1 MWTVGLSLVRFA
13 GDVPGV
19 GSKVENIVGCCIGD
33 GVVPNVDVWDCYD
46 GSVPSK
52 SVGWLV

>member
-1 MWTVGLSLVRFA
+1 MWTMGLSLVRFV

-19 GSKVENIVGCCIGD
+19 GSKAEDVVCRCIGD
-33 GVVPNVDVWDCYD
+33 GVGPNMDVWDCYD

-52 SVGWLV
+52 SVDWLL